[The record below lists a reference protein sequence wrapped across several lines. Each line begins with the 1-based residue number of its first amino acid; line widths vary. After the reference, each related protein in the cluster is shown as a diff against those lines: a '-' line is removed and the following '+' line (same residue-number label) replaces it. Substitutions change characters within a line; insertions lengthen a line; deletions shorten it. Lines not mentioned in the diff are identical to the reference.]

1 MENLFFIRDLEG
13 EEYYLQGTI
22 NHEQELNGDERID
35 MDIPY
40 TEMNSIFLDQQD
52 DLKMWV
58 ILFEGKEYRII
69 SSKLSGYGDKYKVS
83 VTGILHMLDWLNTH
97 RIYPTTD
104 ASFTT
109 KEAFD
114 LVFSDTPFD
123 YVTVD
128 TANSVRFEGIGGGE
142 TRLEIFKKFIEG
154 FEYEMKLVGNVC
166 YLYNQIGSDANFEYR
181 HKVNTQDIE
190 KEVDASEMW
199 TYMRG
204 YGDYREE
211 GGVDDTEDK
220 ATSTST
226 STSSSGY
233 KKTSVKVVESN
244 ESEEDVTKKAKLK
257 REYTSPLAEIIGIRE
272 GPPIMNA
279 NIKKQ
284 ETMDKRLKDAVDKSV
299 NISFT
304 ADIYDMTKH
313 GYRFQHA
320 ELGDRVFLVDER
332 IGLDTEIRVV
342 KIDREVNSEGYLTN
356 IEITFGT
363 QTSGETYSG
372 NMSTAVKD
380 IQDLLEGRKKIK
392 FDVLDKRSQSM
403 VNKLTNTSSELA
415 FDVNGIHAVDKNNA
429 NNQMTLNS
437 SGLMLSTDA
446 GNTAKTAITAE
457 GIVADAITAGSI
469 WTENVNVIGTG
480 GYLSIIGNEL
490 LTVDPNSLSRTLLQ
504 PTGLS
509 ITRPDGA
516 IYMVNGVPVMDLEV
530 QKNLFRY
537 STVENN
543 GRYNLTSET
552 DPQVFEYF
560 YTQHKARYL
569 NVSYAIGWDY
579 NNETE
584 SGTVEIIVEEFGNGN
599 KNRKASYKTVAKRT
613 DDEVYGVI
621 QIDLGV
627 PTYEPLNCYLRFRR
641 IGGTSKDK
649 VTARSTR
656 ISMRG

>member
-13 EEYYLQGTI
+13 EEYYLEGTI
-22 NHEQELNGDERID
+22 KHEMELNGDERID

-40 TEMNSIFLDQQD
+40 TPMNSLFLDKQD
-52 DLKMWV
+52 DLKMWI
-58 ILFEGKEYRII
+58 ILFENKEYRII
-69 SSKLSGYGDKYKVS
+69 SSKQQGYGDKYTIS
-83 VTGILHMLDWLNTH
+83 VTAVLYILDYLNTH
-97 RIYPTTD
+97 RVYERID
-104 ASFTT
+104 ASLTT

-114 LVFSDTPFD
+114 IVFNDTP
-123 YVTVD
+123 YTYITVD
-128 TANSVRFEGIGGGE
+128 TAYSERFEGIGEGE
-142 TRLEIFKKFIEG
+142 TKLEIFKTFIDRYG
-154 FEYEMKLVGNVC
+154 YEMKIVDKVV
-166 YLYNQIGSDANFEYR
+166 YLYNQIGNDANFEYR

-190 KEVDASEMW
+190 KEVDASEMY

-211 GGVDDTEDK
+211 GGEEETTTE
-220 ATSTST
+220 TTNSET
-226 STSSSGY
+226 SSGY
-233 KKTSVKVVESN
+233 QKTSVKVIEN
-244 ESEEDVTKKAKLK
+244 DNEEDVTKKAKLK
-257 REYTSPLAEIIGIRE
+257 REYTSPLAAIIGIRE

-279 NIKKQ
+279 NITKQ
-284 ETMDKRLKDAVDKSV
+284 ETMDKQLKEAVESSV

-304 ADIYDMTKH
+304 ADIYDMSRH

-342 KIDREVNSEGYLTN
+342 KIDREINNEGYVTN
-356 IEITFGT
+356 VEITFG
-363 QTSGETYSG
+363 SANLADNYSS
-372 NMSTAVKD
+372 NLSTAAKD
-380 IQDLLEGRKKIK
+380 IQDLIEGRKKLK
-392 FDVLDKRSQSM
+392 FDALDVISQSM
-403 VNKLTNTSSELA
+403 VKKILNTSSELA
-415 FDVNGIHAVDKNNA
+415 FDSNGIHAVEKNNP

-437 SGLMLSTDA
+437 SGVMLSTDA
-446 GNTAKTAITAE
+446 GNTARTAITAE
-457 GIVADAITAGSI
+457 GIIADAITTGSL

-480 GYLSIIGNEL
+480 GYLSIIDNEL

-516 IYMVNGVPVMDLEV
+516 VYMVNGVPKMDLEV
-530 QKNLFRY
+530 QKNLFHY

-543 GRYNLTSET
+543 GRYSLTSET
-552 DPQVFEYF
+552 EPQVFEYF

-579 NNETE
+579 NNPSDT
-584 SGTVEIIVEEFGNGN
+584 GGVEIIVEEFGNGD
-599 KNRKASYKTVAKRT
+599 KNRRASYKTIAKRT

-627 PTYEPLNCYLRFRR
+627 PTYEPLNCYLKVRR

-656 ISMRG
+656 VCMRG

>member
-13 EEYYLQGTI
+13 EEYYLEGTI
-22 NHEQELNGDERID
+22 KHEQELNGDERID

-40 TEMNSIFLDQQD
+40 TPMNSLFLDKQD
-52 DLKMWV
+52 DLKMWI
-58 ILFEGKEYRII
+58 ILFENKEYRII
-69 SSKLSGYGDKYKVS
+69 SSKMSGYGDKYKVS
-83 VTGILHMLDWLNTH
+83 VVGVLYMLDWLNTH
-97 RIYPTTD
+97 RVYERID
-104 ASFTT
+104 ASLTT

-114 LVFSDTPFD
+114 IVFNDTP
-123 YVTVD
+123 YTYITVD
-128 TANSVRFEGIGGGE
+128 TAYSERFEGIGEGE
-142 TRLEIFKKFIEG
+142 TKLEIFKTFIDRYG
-154 FEYEMKLVGNVC
+154 YEMKIVDKVV
-166 YLYNQIGSDANFEYR
+166 YLYNQIGNDANFEYR
-181 HKVNTQDIE
+181 HKVNTQDIS
-190 KEVDASEMW
+190 KEVDASEMY

-204 YGDYREE
+204 YGDYKE
-211 GGVDDTEDK
+211 GGEEESTTE
-220 ATSTST
+220 TTNSET
-226 STSSSGY
+226 SSGY
-233 KKTSVKVVESN
+233 RKTDVKVIEN
-244 ESEEDVTKKAKLK
+244 DSEEDVTKRAKLK
-257 REYTSPLAEIIGIRE
+257 REYTSPLAAIIGIRE

-279 NIKKQ
+279 NITKQ
-284 ETMDKRLKDAVDKSV
+284 ETMDKQLKEAVESSV

-304 ADIYDMTKH
+304 ADIYDMSRH

-342 KIDREVNSEGYLTN
+342 KIDREINNEGYVTN
-356 IEITFGT
+356 VEITFG
-363 QTSGETYSG
+363 SANLADNYSS
-372 NMSTAVKD
+372 NLSTAAKD
-380 IQDLLEGRKKIK
+380 IQDLIEGRKKLK
-392 FDVLDKRSQSM
+392 FDALDVISQSM
-403 VNKLTNTSSELA
+403 VKKILNTSSELA
-415 FDVNGIHAVDKNNA
+415 FDSNGIHAVEKNNP

-446 GNTAKTAITAE
+446 GNTARTAITAE

-516 IYMVNGVPVMDLEV
+516 VYMVNGVPQMDLEV
-530 QKNLFRY
+530 QKNLFHY
-537 STVENN
+537 SAVENN
-543 GRYNLTSET
+543 GRYSLTSET
-552 DPQVFEYF
+552 EPQVFEYF

-579 NNETE
+579 NNE
-584 SGTVEIIVEEFGNGN
+584 SDVGAVEIIVEEFGNGN
-599 KNRKASYKTVAKRT
+599 KNRTASYKTVAKRT
-613 DDEVYGVI
+613 DNEVYGVI

-627 PTYEPLNCYLRFRR
+627 PTYEPLNCYLKFRR
-641 IGGTSKDK
+641 IGGTTKDK

-656 ISMRG
+656 VSMRG

>member
-22 NHEQELNGDERID
+22 KHEQELNGDERID

-40 TEMNSIFLDQQD
+40 TPMNSLFLDKQD
-52 DLKMWV
+52 DLKMWI
-58 ILFEGKEYRII
+58 ILFENKEYRII
-69 SSKLSGYGDKYKVS
+69 SSKMSGYGDKYKVS
-83 VTGILHMLDWLNTH
+83 VVGVLYMLDWLNTH
-97 RIYPTTD
+97 RVYERID
-104 ASFTT
+104 ASLTT

-114 LVFSDTPFD
+114 IVFNNTPFT
-123 YVTVD
+123 YVIVD
-128 TANSVRFEGIGGGE
+128 NAPSASFEGIGEGAA
-142 TRLEIFKKFIEG
+142 RLEIFKTFIERY
-154 FEYEMKLVGNVC
+154 EYEFKLVDKVC
-166 YLYNQIGSDANFEYR
+166 YLHNQIGNDANFEYR

-190 KEVDASEMW
+190 KEVDASEMY

-204 YGDYREE
+204 YGDYRED
-211 GGVDDTEDK
+211 GGEETTTTE
-220 ATSTST
+220 TTNSET
-226 STSSSGY
+226 SSGY
-233 KKTSVKVVESN
+233 QKTNVKVIEN
-244 ESEEDVTKKAKLK
+244 DNEEDVTKKAKLK
-257 REYTSPLAEIIGIRE
+257 REYTSPLAAIIGIRE

-279 NIKKQ
+279 NITKQ
-284 ETMDKRLKDAVDKSV
+284 ETMDKQLKEAVESSV

-304 ADIYDMTKH
+304 ADIYDMSRH

-332 IGLDTEIRVV
+332 IGLDIEIRVV
-342 KIDREVNSEGYLTN
+342 KIDREINNEGYVTN
-356 IEITFGT
+356 VEITFG
-363 QTSGETYSG
+363 SANLADNYSS
-372 NMSTAVKD
+372 NLSTAAKD
-380 IQDLLEGRKKIK
+380 IQDLIEGRKKLK
-392 FDVLDKRSQSM
+392 FDALDVISQSM
-403 VNKLTNTSSELA
+403 VKKILNTSSELA
-415 FDVNGIHAVDKNNA
+415 FDSNGIHAVEKNNP

-446 GNTAKTAITAE
+446 GNTARTAITAE

-490 LTVDPNSLSRTLLQ
+490 LSVDPNSLSRTLLQ

-516 IYMVNGVPVMDLEV
+516 VYMVNGVPKMDLEV
-530 QKNLFRY
+530 QKNLFHY

-543 GRYNLTSET
+543 GRYSLTSET
-552 DPQVFEYF
+552 EPQVFEYF
-560 YTQHKARYL
+560 YTQHKTRYL

-579 NNETE
+579 NNE
-584 SGTVEIIVEEFGNGN
+584 SDVGAVEIIVEEFGNGD
-599 KNRKASYKTVAKRT
+599 KNRTASYKTIANRT

-627 PTYEPLNCYLRFRR
+627 PTYEPLNCYLKFRR
-641 IGGTSKDK
+641 IGGTAKDK

-656 ISMRG
+656 VSMRG

>member
-13 EEYYLQGTI
+13 EEYYLEGTI
-22 NHEQELNGDERID
+22 KHEMELNGDERID

-40 TEMNSIFLDQQD
+40 TPMNSLFLNKQD
-52 DLKMWV
+52 DLKMWI
-58 ILFEGKEYRII
+58 ILFENKEYRII
-69 SSKLSGYGDKYKVS
+69 SSKMSGYGDKYKVS
-83 VTGILHMLDWLNTH
+83 VVGVLYMLDWLNTRRVYE
-97 RIYPTTD
+97 RID
-104 ASFTT
+104 ASLTT

-114 LVFSDTPFD
+114 IVFNDTPFT
-123 YVTVD
+123 YITVD
-128 TANSVRFEGIGGGE
+128 SAPSASFEGIGEGA
-142 TRLEIFKKFIEG
+142 TRLEIFKTFIER
-154 FEYEMKLVGNVC
+154 FEYEFKLVDKVC
-166 YLYNQIGSDANFEYR
+166 YLYNQIGNDANFEYR

-190 KEVDASEMW
+190 KEVDASEMY

-211 GGVDDTEDK
+211 GGEEETTTE
-220 ATSTST
+220 TTNSET
-226 STSSSGY
+226 SSGY
-233 KKTSVKVVESN
+233 QKTSVKVIEN
-244 ESEEDVTKKAKLK
+244 DNEEDVTKKAKLK
-257 REYTSPLAEIIGIRE
+257 REYTSPLAAIIGIRE

-279 NIKKQ
+279 NITKQ
-284 ETMDKRLKDAVDKSV
+284 ETMDKQLKEAVESSV

-304 ADIYDMTKH
+304 ADIYDMSRH

-342 KIDREVNSEGYLTN
+342 KIDREINNEGYVTN
-356 IEITFGT
+356 VEITFG
-363 QTSGETYSG
+363 SANLADNYSS
-372 NMSTAVKD
+372 NLSTAAKN
-380 IQDLLEGRKKIK
+380 IQDLIEGRKKLK
-392 FDVLDKRSQSM
+392 FDALDVISQSM
-403 VNKLTNTSSELA
+403 VKKILNTSSELA
-415 FDVNGIHAVDKNNA
+415 FDSNGIHAVEKNNP

-446 GNTAKTAITAE
+446 GNTARTAITAE

-469 WTENVNVIGTG
+469 WTENVNVIGPK
-480 GYLSIIGNEL
+480 GYMSIIGNEL
-490 LTVDPNSLSRTLLQ
+490 MSIDPNSLSRTVLS
-504 PTGLS
+504 PTGLT

-516 IYMVNGVPVMDLEV
+516 LYMVNGVPRMDLEV
-530 QKNLFRY
+530 QKNLFHY

-543 GRYNLTSET
+543 GRYSLTSET
-552 DPQVFEYF
+552 EPQVFEYF

-579 NNETE
+579 NNE
-584 SGTVEIIVEEFGNGN
+584 SDVGAVEIIVEEFGNGD
-599 KNRKASYKTVAKRT
+599 KNRTASYKTTAKRT

-627 PTYEPLNCYLRFRR
+627 PTYEPLNCYLKVRR

-656 ISMRG
+656 VCMRG

>member
-13 EEYYLQGTI
+13 EEYYLEGTI
-22 NHEQELNGDERID
+22 KHEQELNGDERID

-40 TEMNSIFLDQQD
+40 TEMNSIFMDQQS

-58 ILFEGKEYRII
+58 ILFENKEYRII
-69 SSKLSGYGDKYKVS
+69 SNKQQGYGDKYKIS
-83 VTGILHMLDWLNTH
+83 VTAVLYILDYLNTH
-97 RIYPTTD
+97 RVYERID
-104 ASFTT
+104 ASLTT

-114 LVFSDTPFD
+114 IVFNDTPYT

-128 TANSVRFEGIGGGE
+128 TAYSERFEGIGEGE
-142 TRLEIFKKFIEG
+142 TKLEIFKTFIDRYS
-154 FEYEMKLVGNVC
+154 YEMKIVDKVV
-166 YLYNQIGSDANFEYR
+166 YLYNQIGNDANFEYR

-190 KEVDASEMW
+190 KEVDASEMY

-211 GGVDDTEDK
+211 GGEEETTTE
-220 ATSTST
+220 TSNSET
-226 STSSSGY
+226 SSGY
-233 KKTSVKVVESN
+233 KKTDVKVIEN
-244 ESEEDVTKKAKLK
+244 DNEEDVTKKAKLK
-257 REYTSPLAEIIGIRE
+257 REYTSPLAAIIGIRE

-279 NIKKQ
+279 NITKQ
-284 ETMDKRLKDAVDKSV
+284 ETMDKQLKEAVESSV

-304 ADIYDMTKH
+304 ADIYDMSRH

-342 KIDREVNSEGYLTN
+342 KIDREINNEGYVTN
-356 IEITFGT
+356 VEITFG
-363 QTSGETYSG
+363 SANLADNYSS
-372 NMSTAVKD
+372 NLSTAAKD
-380 IQDLLEGRKKIK
+380 IQDLIEGRKKLK
-392 FDVLDKRSQSM
+392 FDALDVISQSM
-403 VNKLTNTSSELA
+403 VKKILNTSSELA
-415 FDVNGIHAVDKNNA
+415 FDSNGIHAVEKNNP

-457 GIVADAITAGSI
+457 GIIADAITAGSI
-469 WTENVNVIGTG
+469 WTENVNVFGPN
-480 GYLSIIGNEL
+480 GYMSIIGNVL
-490 LTVDPNSLSRTLLQ
+490 VSIDPDSLSRTVLS
-504 PTGLS
+504 PTGLT

-516 IYMVNGVPVMDLEV
+516 LYMVNGVPRMDLEV
-530 QKNLFRY
+530 QKNLFHY
-537 STVENN
+537 SKVEND
-543 GRYNLTSET
+543 GRFSLTSET
-552 DPQVFEYF
+552 EPQVFEYF

-579 NNETE
+579 NNE
-584 SGTVEIIVEEFGNGN
+584 SDVGAVEIIVEEFGNDD
-599 KNRKASYKTVAKRT
+599 KNRTASYKTIAKRT
-613 DDEVYGVI
+613 DDEIYGVI

-627 PTYEPLNCYLRFRR
+627 PTYEPLNCYLKFRR

-656 ISMRG
+656 VCMRG

>member
-22 NHEQELNGDERID
+22 KHEQELNGDERID

-40 TEMNSIFLDQQD
+40 TEMNSIFMDQQN

-58 ILFEGKEYRII
+58 ILFENKEYRII
-69 SSKLSGYGDKYKVS
+69 SSKQQGYGDKYKIS
-83 VTGILHMLDWLNTH
+83 VTAVLYILDYLNTH
-97 RIYPTTD
+97 RVYERID
-104 ASFTT
+104 ASLTT

-114 LVFSDTPFD
+114 IVFNDTPYT

-128 TANSVRFEGIGGGE
+128 TAYSERFEGIGEGE
-142 TRLEIFKKFIEG
+142 TKLEIFKTFIDRYG
-154 FEYEMKLVGNVC
+154 YEMKIVDKVV
-166 YLYNQIGSDANFEYR
+166 YLYNQIGNDANFEYR

-190 KEVDASEMW
+190 KEVDASEMY

-211 GGVDDTEDK
+211 GGEEETTTE
-220 ATSTST
+220 TINSETT
-226 STSSSGY
+226 SGY
-233 KKTSVKVVESN
+233 QKTSVKVIEN
-244 ESEEDVTKKAKLK
+244 DNEEDVTKKAKLK
-257 REYTSPLAEIIGIRE
+257 REYTSPLTAIIGIRE

-279 NIKKQ
+279 NITKQ
-284 ETMDKRLKDAVDKSV
+284 DTMDKKLREAVESSV

-304 ADIYDMTKH
+304 ADIYDMSRH

-342 KIDREVNSEGYLTN
+342 KIDREINNEGYVTN
-356 IEITFGT
+356 VEITFG
-363 QTSGETYSG
+363 SANLADNYSS
-372 NMSTAVKD
+372 NLSTAAKD
-380 IQDLLEGRKKIK
+380 IQDLIEGRKKLK
-392 FDVLDKRSQSM
+392 FDALDVISQSM
-403 VNKLTNTSSELA
+403 VKKILNTSSELA
-415 FDVNGIHAVDKNNA
+415 FDSNGIHAVEKNNP

-437 SGLMLSTDA
+437 SGLMLSIDA
-446 GNTAKTAITAE
+446 GNTARTAITAE

-469 WTENVNVIGTG
+469 WTENVNVIGPK
-480 GYLSIIGNEL
+480 GYMSIIGNEL
-490 LTVDPNSLSRTLLQ
+490 VSIDPDSLSRTVLS
-504 PTGLS
+504 PTGLT

-516 IYMVNGVPVMDLEV
+516 LYMVNGVPRMDLEV
-530 QKNLFRY
+530 QKNLFHY

-552 DPQVFEYF
+552 EPQVFEYF

-579 NNETE
+579 NNETDV
-584 SGTVEIIVEEFGNGN
+584 GAVEIIVEEFGNGD
-599 KNRKASYKTVAKRT
+599 KNRTASYKTIAKRT
-613 DDEVYGVI
+613 DNEIYGVI

-627 PTYEPLNCYLRFRR
+627 PTYEPLNCYLKFRR

-656 ISMRG
+656 VCMRG

>member
-22 NHEQELNGDERID
+22 KHEQELNGDERID

-40 TEMNSIFLDQQD
+40 TPMNSLFLDKQD
-52 DLKMWV
+52 DLKMWI
-58 ILFEGKEYRII
+58 ILFENKEYRII
-69 SSKLSGYGDKYKVS
+69 SSKMSGYGDKYKVS
-83 VTGILHMLDWLNTH
+83 VVGVLYMLDWLNTH
-97 RIYPTTD
+97 RVYERID
-104 ASFTT
+104 ASLTT

-114 LVFSDTPFD
+114 IVFNDTPFT

-128 TANSVRFEGIGGGE
+128 SAPSASFEGVGE
-142 TRLEIFKKFIEG
+142 GATRLEIFKTFIERY
-154 FEYEMKLVGNVC
+154 EYEFKLVDKVC
-166 YLYNQIGSDANFEYR
+166 YLHNQIGNDANFEYR

-190 KEVDASEMW
+190 KEVDASEMY

-211 GGVDDTEDK
+211 GGEEETTTE
-220 ATSTST
+220 TTNSET
-226 STSSSGY
+226 SSGY
-233 KKTSVKVVESN
+233 QKTNVKVIEN
-244 ESEEDVTKKAKLK
+244 DNEEDVTKKAKLK
-257 REYTSPLAEIIGIRE
+257 REYTSPLAAIIGIRE

-279 NIKKQ
+279 NITKQ
-284 ETMDKRLKDAVDKSV
+284 ETMDKQLKEAVESSV

-304 ADIYDMTKH
+304 ADIYDMSRH

-332 IGLDTEIRVV
+332 IGLDIEIRVV
-342 KIDREVNSEGYLTN
+342 KIDREINNEGYVTN
-356 IEITFGT
+356 VEITFG
-363 QTSGETYSG
+363 SANLADNYSS
-372 NMSTAVKD
+372 NLSTAAKD
-380 IQDLLEGRKKIK
+380 IQDLIEGRKKLK
-392 FDVLDKRSQSM
+392 FDALDVISQSM
-403 VNKLTNTSSELA
+403 VKKILNTSSELA
-415 FDVNGIHAVDKNNA
+415 FDSNGIHAVEKNNP

-446 GNTAKTAITAE
+446 GNTARTAITAE

-516 IYMVNGVPVMDLEV
+516 VYMVNGVPQMDLEV
-530 QKNLFRY
+530 QKNLFHY

-543 GRYNLTSET
+543 GRYSLTSET
-552 DPQVFEYF
+552 EPQVFEYF

-579 NNETE
+579 NNE
-584 SGTVEIIVEEFGNGN
+584 SDVGAVEIIVEEFGNGD
-599 KNRKASYKTVAKRT
+599 KNRTASYKVVTNRK

-627 PTYEPLNCYLRFRR
+627 PTYEPLNCYLKFRR
-641 IGGTSKDK
+641 IGGTAKDK

-656 ISMRG
+656 VSMRG

>member
-22 NHEQELNGDERID
+22 KHEQELNGDERID

-40 TEMNSIFLDQQD
+40 TKMNSIFLDQQD

-69 SSKLSGYGDKYKVS
+69 NSKLSGYGDKYKVS

-128 TANSVRFEGIGGGE
+128 TATSVRFEGIGGGE

-211 GGVDDTEDK
+211 GGTDDDEDK
-220 ATSTST
+220 TTTST

-284 ETMDKRLKDAVDKSV
+284 ETMDKQLKDAVDKSV

-469 WTENVNVIGTG
+469 WTENVNVIGPN
-480 GYLSIIGNEL
+480 GYMSIIGNEL
-490 LTVDPNSLSRTLLQ
+490 MSIDPNSLSRTVLS
-504 PTGLS
+504 PTGLN

-516 IYMVNGVPVMDLEV
+516 VYMVNGVPVLDLEI
-530 QKNLFRY
+530 QKNTY
-537 STVENN
+537 HNSNVEWN
-543 GRYNLTSET
+543 GRVFLTSET
-552 DPQVFEYF
+552 EPQVFEYF
-560 YTQHKARYL
+560 YTQHKSRYL
-569 NVSYAIGWDY
+569 NVSYAMSWDRD
-579 NNETE
+579 NDT
-584 SGTVEIIVEEFGNGN
+584 STGGVELIVQEFGRGD
-599 KNRKASYKTVAKRT
+599 KNRTANYKVISNKT

-649 VTARSTR
+649 VTVRSTR

>member
-22 NHEQELNGDERID
+22 KHEQELNGDERID

-40 TEMNSIFLDQQD
+40 TEMNSIFMDQQN
-52 DLKMWV
+52 DLKMWI
-58 ILFEGKEYRII
+58 ILFENKEYRII
-69 SSKLSGYGDKYKVS
+69 SSKQQGLGNKYTIS
-83 VTGILHMLDWLNTH
+83 VTAVLYILDYLNTH
-97 RIYPTTD
+97 RVYERID
-104 ASFTT
+104 ASLTT

-114 LVFSDTPFD
+114 IVFNDTPYT

-128 TANSVRFEGIGGGE
+128 TAYSERFEGIGEGE
-142 TRLEIFKKFIEG
+142 TKLEIFKTFIDRYG
-154 FEYEMKLVGNVC
+154 YEMKIVDKVV
-166 YLYNQIGSDANFEYR
+166 YLYNQIGRDANFEYR

-190 KEVDASEMW
+190 KEVDASEMY

-211 GGVDDTEDK
+211 GGEEESSTE
-220 ATSTST
+220 TTNSET
-226 STSSSGY
+226 SSGY
-233 KKTSVKVVESN
+233 QKTSVKVIEN
-244 ESEEDVTKKAKLK
+244 DNEEDVTKKAKLK
-257 REYTSPLAEIIGIRE
+257 REYTSPLAAIIGVRE

-279 NIKKQ
+279 NITKQ
-284 ETMDKRLKDAVDKSV
+284 DTMDKKLKEAVESSV

-304 ADIYDMTKH
+304 ADIYDMSRH

-342 KIDREVNSEGYLTN
+342 KIDREINNEGYVTN
-356 IEITFGT
+356 VEITFG
-363 QTSGETYSG
+363 SANLADNYSS
-372 NMSTAVKD
+372 NLSTAAKD
-380 IQDLLEGRKKIK
+380 IQDLIEGRKKLK
-392 FDVLDKRSQSM
+392 FDALDVISQSM
-403 VNKLTNTSSELA
+403 VKKILNTSSELA
-415 FDVNGIHAVDKNNA
+415 FDSNGIHAVEKNNP

-437 SGLMLSTDA
+437 SGLMLSIDA
-446 GNTAKTAITAE
+446 GNTARTAITAE
-457 GIVADAITAGSI
+457 GIIADAITAGSI
-469 WTENVNVIGTG
+469 WTENVNVIGPK
-480 GYLSIIGNEL
+480 GYMSIIGNEL
-490 LTVDPNSLSRTLLQ
+490 VSIDPDSLSRTVLS
-504 PTGLS
+504 PTGLT

-516 IYMVNGVPVMDLEV
+516 LYMVNGVPRMDLEV
-530 QKNLFRY
+530 QKNLFHY
-537 STVENN
+537 SAVENN

-552 DPQVFEYF
+552 EPQVFEYF

-579 NNETE
+579 NNE
-584 SGTVEIIVEEFGNGN
+584 SDVGAVEIIVEEFGNGD
-599 KNRKASYKTVAKRT
+599 KNRTASYKTIAKRT
-613 DDEVYGVI
+613 DNEIYGVI

-627 PTYEPLNCYLRFRR
+627 PTYEPLNCYLKFRR

-656 ISMRG
+656 VCMRG

>member
-13 EEYYLQGTI
+13 EEYYLEGTI
-22 NHEQELNGDERID
+22 KHEMELNGDERID

-40 TEMNSIFLDQQD
+40 TPMNSLFLDKQD
-52 DLKMWV
+52 DLKMWI
-58 ILFEGKEYRII
+58 ILFENKEYRII
-69 SSKLSGYGDKYKVS
+69 SSKMSGYGDKYKVS
-83 VTGILHMLDWLNTH
+83 VVGVLYMLDWLNTH
-97 RIYPTTD
+97 RVYERVD
-104 ASFTT
+104 ASLTT

-114 LVFSDTPFD
+114 IVFNDTPFT

-128 TANSVRFEGIGGGE
+128 SASSARFEGIGEGA
-142 TRLEIFKKFIEG
+142 TRLEIFKTFIER
-154 FEYEMKLVGNVC
+154 FEYEFKLVDKVC
-166 YLYNQIGSDANFEYR
+166 YLHNQIGNDANFEYR

-190 KEVDASEMW
+190 KEVDASEMY

-211 GGVDDTEDK
+211 GGEEETTTE
-220 ATSTST
+220 TTNSET
-226 STSSSGY
+226 SSGY
-233 KKTSVKVVESN
+233 QKTSVKVIEN
-244 ESEEDVTKKAKLK
+244 DNEEDVTKKAKLK
-257 REYTSPLAEIIGIRE
+257 REYTSPLAAIIGIRE

-279 NIKKQ
+279 NITKQ
-284 ETMDKRLKDAVDKSV
+284 ETMDKQLKEAVESSV

-304 ADIYDMTKH
+304 ADIYDMSRH

-320 ELGDRVFLVDER
+320 EIGDRVFLVDER

-342 KIDREVNSEGYLTN
+342 KIDREINNEGYVTN
-356 IEITFGT
+356 VEITFG
-363 QTSGETYSG
+363 SANLADNYSS
-372 NMSTAVKD
+372 NLSTAAKD
-380 IQDLLEGRKKIK
+380 IQDLIEGRKKLK
-392 FDVLDKRSQSM
+392 FDALDVISQSM
-403 VNKLTNTSSELA
+403 VKKILNTSSELA
-415 FDVNGIHAVDKNNA
+415 FDSNGIHAVEKNNP

-446 GNTAKTAITAE
+446 GNTARTAITAE
-457 GIVADAITAGSI
+457 GIVADAVTTGSI

-516 IYMVNGVPVMDLEV
+516 VYMVNGVPKMDLEV
-530 QKNLFRY
+530 QKNLFHY

-543 GRYNLTSET
+543 GRYSLTSET
-552 DPQVFEYF
+552 EPQVFEYF

-579 NNETE
+579 NNPSDT
-584 SGTVEIIVEEFGNGN
+584 GGVEIIVEEFGNGD
-599 KNRKASYKTVAKRT
+599 KNRRASYKTIAKRT

-627 PTYEPLNCYLRFRR
+627 PTYEPLNCYLKVRR

-656 ISMRG
+656 IHMRG

>member
-1 MENLFFIRDLEG
+1 
-13 EEYYLQGTI
+13 
-22 NHEQELNGDERID
+22 
-35 MDIPY
+35 
-40 TEMNSIFLDQQD
+40 
-52 DLKMWV
+52 
-58 ILFEGKEYRII
+58 
-69 SSKLSGYGDKYKVS
+69 
-83 VTGILHMLDWLNTH
+83 MLDWLNTH
-97 RIYPTTD
+97 RVYERID
-104 ASFTT
+104 ASLTT

-114 LVFSDTPFD
+114 IVFNNTPFT
-123 YVTVD
+123 YVIVD
-128 TANSVRFEGIGGGE
+128 NAPSASFEGIGEGA
-142 TRLEIFKKFIEG
+142 TRLEIFKTFIERY
-154 FEYEMKLVGNVC
+154 EYEFKLVDKVC
-166 YLYNQIGSDANFEYR
+166 YLHNQIGNDANFEYR

-190 KEVDASEMW
+190 KEVDASEMY

-211 GGVDDTEDK
+211 GGEEETTTE
-220 ATSTST
+220 TTNSET
-226 STSSSGY
+226 SSGY
-233 KKTSVKVVESN
+233 QKTSVKVIEN
-244 ESEEDVTKKAKLK
+244 DNEEDVTKKAKLK
-257 REYTSPLAEIIGIRE
+257 REYTSPLAAIIGIRE

-279 NIKKQ
+279 NITKQ
-284 ETMDKRLKDAVDKSV
+284 ETMDKQLKEAVESSV

-304 ADIYDMTKH
+304 ADIYDMSRH

-342 KIDREVNSEGYLTN
+342 KIDREINNEGYVTN
-356 IEITFGT
+356 VEITFG
-363 QTSGETYSG
+363 SANLADNYSS
-372 NMSTAVKD
+372 NLSTAAKD
-380 IQDLLEGRKKIK
+380 IQDLIEGRKKLK
-392 FDVLDKRSQSM
+392 FDALDVISQSM
-403 VNKLTNTSSELA
+403 VKKILNTSSELA
-415 FDVNGIHAVDKNNA
+415 FDSNGIHAVEKNNP

-446 GNTAKTAITAE
+446 GNTARTAITAE

-516 IYMVNGVPVMDLEV
+516 VYMVNGVPQMDLEV
-530 QKNLFRY
+530 QKNLFHY
-537 STVENN
+537 SAVENN
-543 GRYNLTSET
+543 GRYSLTSET
-552 DPQVFEYF
+552 EPQVFEYF

-579 NNETE
+579 NNE
-584 SGTVEIIVEEFGNGN
+584 SDVGAVEIIVEEFGNGDKN
-599 KNRKASYKTVAKRT
+599 RTASYKVVTNRKA
-613 DDEVYGVI
+613 DEVYGVI

-627 PTYEPLNCYLRFRR
+627 PTYEPLNCYLKFRR
-641 IGGTSKDK
+641 IGGTAKDK

-656 ISMRG
+656 VSMRG

>member
-22 NHEQELNGDERID
+22 KHEQELNGDERID

-40 TEMNSIFLDQQD
+40 TPMNSLFLDKQD
-52 DLKMWV
+52 DLKMWI
-58 ILFEGKEYRII
+58 ILFENKEYRII
-69 SSKLSGYGDKYKVS
+69 SSKMSGYGDKYKVS
-83 VTGILHMLDWLNTH
+83 VVGVLYMLDWLNTH
-97 RIYPTTD
+97 RVYERID
-104 ASFTT
+104 ASLTT

-114 LVFSDTPFD
+114 IVFNNTPFT
-123 YVTVD
+123 YVIVD
-128 TANSVRFEGIGGGE
+128 NAPSASFEGIGEGA
-142 TRLEIFKKFIEG
+142 TRLEIFKTFIERY
-154 FEYEMKLVGNVC
+154 EYEFKLVDKVC
-166 YLYNQIGSDANFEYR
+166 YLHNQIGNDANFEYR

-190 KEVDASEMW
+190 KEVDASEMY

-204 YGDYREE
+204 YGDYRED
-211 GGVDDTEDK
+211 GGEETTTTE
-220 ATSTST
+220 TTNSET
-226 STSSSGY
+226 SSGY
-233 KKTSVKVVESN
+233 QKTSVKVIEN
-244 ESEEDVTKKAKLK
+244 DNEEDVTKKAKLK
-257 REYTSPLAEIIGIRE
+257 REYTSPLAAIIGIRE

-279 NIKKQ
+279 NITKQ
-284 ETMDKRLKDAVDKSV
+284 ETMDKQLKEAVESSV

-304 ADIYDMTKH
+304 ADIYDMSRH

-342 KIDREVNSEGYLTN
+342 KIDREINNEGYVTN
-356 IEITFGT
+356 VEITFG
-363 QTSGETYSG
+363 SANLADNYSS
-372 NMSTAVKD
+372 NLSTAAKD
-380 IQDLLEGRKKIK
+380 IQDLIEGRKKLK
-392 FDVLDKRSQSM
+392 FDALDVISQSM
-403 VNKLTNTSSELA
+403 VKKILNTSSELA
-415 FDVNGIHAVDKNNA
+415 FDSNGIHAVEKNNP

-446 GNTAKTAITAE
+446 GNTARTAITAE

-516 IYMVNGVPVMDLEV
+516 VYMVNGVPQMDLEV
-530 QKNLFRY
+530 QKNLFHY
-537 STVENN
+537 SAVENN
-543 GRYNLTSET
+543 GRYSLTSET
-552 DPQVFEYF
+552 EPQVFEYF

-579 NNETE
+579 NNE
-584 SGTVEIIVEEFGNGN
+584 SDVGAVEIIVEEFGNGDKN
-599 KNRKASYKTVAKRT
+599 RTASYKVVTNRKA
-613 DDEVYGVI
+613 DEVYGVI

-627 PTYEPLNCYLRFRR
+627 PTYEPLNCYLKFRR
-641 IGGTSKDK
+641 IGGTAKDK

-656 ISMRG
+656 VSMRG

>member
-13 EEYYLQGTI
+13 EEYYLEGTI
-22 NHEQELNGDERID
+22 KHEQELNGDERID

-40 TEMNSIFLDQQD
+40 TEMNSIFMDQQS

-58 ILFEGKEYRII
+58 ILFENKEYRII
-69 SSKLSGYGDKYKVS
+69 SSKQQGLGNKYTIS
-83 VTGILHMLDWLNTH
+83 VTAVLYILDYLNTH
-97 RIYPTTD
+97 RVYERID
-104 ASFTT
+104 ASLTT

-114 LVFSDTPFD
+114 IVFNDTP
-123 YVTVD
+123 YTYITVD
-128 TANSVRFEGIGGGE
+128 TAYSERFEGIGEGE
-142 TRLEIFKKFIEG
+142 TKLEIFKTFIDRYG
-154 FEYEMKLVGNVC
+154 YEMKIVDKVV
-166 YLYNQIGSDANFEYR
+166 YLYNQIGNDANFEYR

-190 KEVDASEMW
+190 KEVDASEMY

-211 GGVDDTEDK
+211 GGEEETTTE
-220 ATSTST
+220 TTNSET
-226 STSSSGY
+226 SSGY
-233 KKTSVKVVESN
+233 QKTSVKVIEN
-244 ESEEDVTKKAKLK
+244 DNEEDVTKKAKLK
-257 REYTSPLAEIIGIRE
+257 REYTSPLAAIIGIRE

-279 NIKKQ
+279 NITKQ
-284 ETMDKRLKDAVDKSV
+284 ETMDKKLKEAVESSV

-304 ADIYDMTKH
+304 ADIYDMSRH

-342 KIDREVNSEGYLTN
+342 KIDREINNEGYVTN
-356 IEITFGT
+356 VEITFG
-363 QTSGETYSG
+363 SANLADNYSS
-372 NMSTAVKD
+372 NLSTAAKD
-380 IQDLLEGRKKIK
+380 IQDLIEGRKKLK
-392 FDVLDKRSQSM
+392 FDALDVISQSM
-403 VNKLTNTSSELA
+403 VKKILNTSSELA
-415 FDVNGIHAVDKNNA
+415 FDSNGIHAVEKNNP

-437 SGLMLSTDA
+437 SGLMLSIDA
-446 GNTAKTAITAE
+446 GNTARTAITAE

-469 WTENVNVIGTG
+469 WTENVNVIGPK
-480 GYLSIIGNEL
+480 GYMSIIGNEL
-490 LTVDPNSLSRTLLQ
+490 VSIDPDSLSRTVLS
-504 PTGLS
+504 PTGLT

-516 IYMVNGVPVMDLEV
+516 LYMVNGVPRMDLEV
-530 QKNLFRY
+530 QKNLFHY

-552 DPQVFEYF
+552 EPQVFEYF

-579 NNETE
+579 NNE
-584 SGTVEIIVEEFGNGN
+584 SDVGAVEIIVEEFGNGD
-599 KNRKASYKTVAKRT
+599 KNRTASYKTIAKRT
-613 DDEVYGVI
+613 DNEIYGVI

-627 PTYEPLNCYLRFRR
+627 PTYEPLNCYLKFRR

-656 ISMRG
+656 VCMRG

>member
-13 EEYYLQGTI
+13 EEYYLEGTI
-22 NHEQELNGDERID
+22 KHEMELNGDERID

-40 TEMNSIFLDQQD
+40 TPMNSLFLNKQD
-52 DLKMWV
+52 DLKMWI
-58 ILFEGKEYRII
+58 ILFENKEYRII
-69 SSKLSGYGDKYKVS
+69 SSKMSGYGDKYKVS
-83 VTGILHMLDWLNTH
+83 VVGVLYMLDWLNTH
-97 RIYPTTD
+97 RVYERID
-104 ASFTT
+104 ASLTT

-114 LVFSDTPFD
+114 IVFNDTPFT

-128 TANSVRFEGIGGGE
+128 SAPSASFEGIGEGA
-142 TRLEIFKKFIEG
+142 TRLEIFKTFIER
-154 FEYEMKLVGNVC
+154 FEYEFKLVDKVC
-166 YLYNQIGSDANFEYR
+166 YLHNQIGNDANFEYR

-190 KEVDASEMW
+190 KEVDASEMY

-211 GGVDDTEDK
+211 GGEEETTTE
-220 ATSTST
+220 TTNSET
-226 STSSSGY
+226 SSGY
-233 KKTSVKVVESN
+233 QKTSVKVIEN
-244 ESEEDVTKKAKLK
+244 DNEEDVTKKAKLK
-257 REYTSPLAEIIGIRE
+257 REYTSPLAAIIGIRE

-279 NIKKQ
+279 NITKQ
-284 ETMDKRLKDAVDKSV
+284 ETMDKQLKEAVESSV

-304 ADIYDMTKH
+304 ADIYDMSRH

-342 KIDREVNSEGYLTN
+342 KIDREINNEGYVTN
-356 IEITFGT
+356 VEITFG
-363 QTSGETYSG
+363 SANLADNYSS
-372 NMSTAVKD
+372 NLSTAAKD
-380 IQDLLEGRKKIK
+380 IQDLIEGRKKLK
-392 FDVLDKRSQSM
+392 FDALDVISQSM
-403 VNKLTNTSSELA
+403 VKKILNTSSELA
-415 FDVNGIHAVDKNNA
+415 FDSNGIHAVEKNNP

-437 SGLMLSTDA
+437 GGLMLSTDA
-446 GNTAKTAITAE
+446 GNTARTAITAE

-516 IYMVNGVPVMDLEV
+516 VYMVNGVPKMDLEV
-530 QKNLFRY
+530 QKNLFHY

-543 GRYNLTSET
+543 GRYSLTSET
-552 DPQVFEYF
+552 EPQVFEYF

-579 NNETE
+579 NNE
-584 SGTVEIIVEEFGNGN
+584 SDVGAVEIIVEEFGNGD
-599 KNRKASYKTVAKRT
+599 KNRTASYKTIAKRT

-627 PTYEPLNCYLRFRR
+627 PTYEPLNCYLKVRR

-656 ISMRG
+656 VCMRG